1 MRADGRADGELA
13 AGDAVGRGHVCVGER
28 DDHCAVCGVC
38 GAPWG
43 AVFVAGEL
51 RVLGFLGVWR
61 RGLMACG
68 GVVDVLWEEE
78 LDTADDVD
86 EEDADLCESRDG
98 EWDLWFLWGWI
109 LLTRYGVL

>member
-1 MRADGRADGELA
+1 
-13 AGDAVGRGHVCVGER
+13 
-28 DDHCAVCGVC
+28 
-38 GAPWG
+38 
-43 AVFVAGEL
+43 
-51 RVLGFLGVWR
+51 
-61 RGLMACG
+61 MACG